1 MSEQN
6 MQEEEK
12 GLFCYTFEGHIILC
26 EWNYRSRQI
35 IEKLRRNYR
44 TRKTPIVLIA
54 NIDKKPIDYGNLFFV
69 KGSVNDETLQQ
80 ANVKKAKTVIILGD
94 DNLDDVNRDTKVAL
108 STLTVETINRSAYTI
123 VELVNENYVEICNR
137 AHADEIIVSSNL
149 SSQLIVDSIINDGIS
164 NVIFNLLSKQYDN
177 QLYKIPVPEDEVNR
191 LFIDVF
197 ARMKEHRQ
205 SIVIAIQ
212 QGEGGDVIT
221 NPSSNY
227 TLRDDDYLIMIFNY
241 NKYYFSALKTSNK

>member
-1 MSEQN
+1 M
-6 MQEEEK
+6 EEEQ
-12 GLFCYTFEGHIILC
+12 GLFCYNFEGHIILC

-35 IEKLRRNYR
+35 IQKLRRNYR
-44 TRKTPIVLIA
+44 TRKTQIVLIA
-54 NIDKKPIDYGNLFFV
+54 DIENKPIDYGNLFFV
-69 KGSVNDETLQQ
+69 KGSVNEETLQQ

-94 DNLDDVNRDTKVAL
+94 DNLDDVNRDTKVVL

-123 VELVNENYVEICNR
+123 VELVNENYVEICNK

-164 NVIFNLLSKQYDN
+164 NVIFNLLIKQYDN
-177 QLYKIPVPEDEVNR
+177 QLYKRRVPEDDVNC

-197 ARMKEHRQ
+197 ARMKEHKH

-212 QGEGGDVIT
+212 QGEEGDVIA
-221 NPSSNY
+221 NPPSNY
-227 TLRDDDYLIMIFNY
+227 TLKEDDYLIMIIDY
-241 NKYYFSALKTSNK
+241 KYYFSSWKI

>member
-1 MSEQN
+1 MKEEQ
-6 MQEEEK
+6 
-12 GLFCYTFEGHIILC
+12 GLFCYTFEEHIILC
-26 EWNYRSRQI
+26 EWNYRSKQI
-35 IEKLRRNYR
+35 LQKLRRNYR
-44 TRKTPIVLIA
+44 TKKTPIVLIA
-54 NIDKKPIDYGNLFFV
+54 DIENKPIDDDNLFFV

-108 STLTVETINRSAYTI
+108 STLTVETNNRSVYTI

-177 QLYKIPVPEDEVNR
+177 HLYKIPVPKDEINS

-197 ARMKEHRQ
+197 ARMKEYQQ

-212 QGEGGDVIT
+212 QGEEGQVIT
-221 NPSSNY
+221 NPPSNY
-227 TLRDDDYLIMIFNY
+227 KLKDDDYLIMIFQSISRIS
-241 NKYYFSALKTSNK
+241 F